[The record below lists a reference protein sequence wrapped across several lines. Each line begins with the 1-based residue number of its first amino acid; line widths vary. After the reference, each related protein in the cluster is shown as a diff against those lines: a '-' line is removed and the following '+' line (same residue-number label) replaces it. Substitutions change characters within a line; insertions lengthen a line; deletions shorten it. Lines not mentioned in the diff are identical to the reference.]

1 MFKTNNEQFLVN
13 KLNAHLI
20 KTIRNTNDIQ
30 MYENILK
37 EMKRARGEQPSKKM
51 QFREYK
57 QLTAQ
62 LKIDLRKK
70 KKRVTNYIF
79 LYTSKM
85 NKRNLIMPRMY
96 GTIKIHKE
104 GHPIRP
110 IVDTRNTVTGPLAE
124 ILAQIL
130 NPHKNKNVNI
140 ENTEDLIQKLQ

>member
-20 KTIRNTNDIQ
+20 KTIRNTHDIQ

-70 KKRVTNYIF
+70 KKR
-79 LYTSKM
+79 
-85 NKRNLIMPRMY
+85 NKL
-96 GTIKIHKE
+96 H
-104 GHPIRP
+104 
-110 IVDTRNTVTGPLAE
+110 
-124 ILAQIL
+124 ILVYKQ
-130 NPHKNKNVNI
+130 N
-140 ENTEDLIQKLQ
+140 E